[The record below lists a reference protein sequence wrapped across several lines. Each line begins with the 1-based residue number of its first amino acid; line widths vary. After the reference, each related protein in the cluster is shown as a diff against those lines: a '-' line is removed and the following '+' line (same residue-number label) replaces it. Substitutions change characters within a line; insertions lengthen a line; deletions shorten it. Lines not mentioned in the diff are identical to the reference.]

1 MEKQL
6 DEIND
11 FDNLSFEQALNMLEK
26 TVEKLESGGLTLTET
41 THLYE
46 QGMKLSQI
54 CNNILKSTELTI
66 TEIQNKYSNKIN
78 PLGQ

>member
-6 DEIND
+6 DEINN

-46 QGMKLSQI
+46 QGMK
-54 CNNILKSTELTI
+54 
-66 TEIQNKYSNKIN
+66 
-78 PLGQ
+78 

>member
-6 DEIND
+6 DEINN

-66 TEIQNKYSNKIN
+66 TEIQNKYSNKIKMHI
-78 PLGQ
+78 

>member
-6 DEIND
+6 DEINN

-78 PLGQ
+78 PLDQ

>member
-11 FDNLSFEQALNMLEK
+11 FDNLSFEQALDMLEK

-78 PLGQ
+78 PLDQ